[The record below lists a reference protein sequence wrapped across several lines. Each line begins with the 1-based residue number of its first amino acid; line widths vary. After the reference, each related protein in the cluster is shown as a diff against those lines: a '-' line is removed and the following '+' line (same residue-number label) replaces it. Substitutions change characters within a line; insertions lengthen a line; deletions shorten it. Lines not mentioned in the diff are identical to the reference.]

1 MLAVRPRPGL
11 PNFANV
17 RKEFRRL
24 MNIKSEEKE
33 YRLDFAKWIVVAVL
47 VALGVI
53 GNSHF
58 SAQPLLYR
66 ALALIAIAAVAVFVG
81 YNTEK
86 GASLWSL
93 VQGAIVELRKVVWPT
108 RQETNQTTL
117 IVVAVVVFMS
127 LVLWALDSTL
137 GFVASKIIG

>member
-1 MLAVRPRPGL
+1 
-11 PNFANV
+11 
-17 RKEFRRL
+17 

-47 VALGVI
+47 VAIGVV

-58 SAQPLLYR
+58 SAQPLFYR
-66 ALALIAIAAVAVFVG
+66 ALALIVLAAVALFVV

-86 GASLWSL
+86 GAGLWAL
-93 VQGAIVELRKVVWPT
+93 VQGAVIELRKVVWPT

-117 IVVAVVVFMS
+117 IVVGVVIVMS
-127 LVLWALDSTL
+127 IILWLLDTFL
-137 GFVASKIIG
+137 GFIASKFIG